1 MSITIVTR
9 AGKGAPL
16 NATEHDANIKNI
28 VAAIENTTSGHDH
41 DGTNSKKITYSSI
54 TAMTSAQ
61 LAGIISDETG
71 SGALVFAESP
81 TLVTPTL
88 GVATATSI
96 NKVAITAPATSAT
109 LTISDGVTATI
120 AAELH
125 VEAATHVNQ
134 DLTSD
139 ASPTFVTVKLSGLT
153 DGYIPKHTADATG
166 LENTNVYSDGNNVG
180 LAQTSFGTSAAKV
193 LAIGS
198 GTAPTTSPA
207 DAVQMWS
214 QNNTGQGASG
224 LAQLYIRDEYGI
236 SGPVM
241 HALDQRDCENII
253 EDLSYYPPVTFT
265 WDPGSLA
272 DGVGETSAAI
282 SVPGVSLGGAAVQ
295 CIAPYDLQ
303 GVTLN
308 AYVNAADSCQARLQ
322 NETTGTIDL
331 ASGTW
336 IMQARRI

>member
-1 MSITIVTR
+1 MAISVTLR

-16 NATEHDANIKNI
+16 NATEHDTNIKNI

-41 DGTNSKKITYSSI
+41 DGTDSKKITYSSI

-139 ASPTFVTVKLSGLT
+139 ASPTFAAIKLTSGAGAGKILTSDGSGNASWTDNSIQSGTITLQGQDGVTVTHNHGSTSYLVKT
-153 DGYIPKHTADATG
+153 NVTG
-166 LENTNVYSDGNNVG
+166 LGNLGRIGDIAYVKAANTVVIYNS
-180 LAQTSFGTSAAKV
+180 
-193 LAIGS
+193 
-198 GTAPTTSPA
+198 
-207 DAVQMWS
+207 
-214 QNNTGQGASG
+214 
-224 LAQLYIRDEYGI
+224 GI
-236 SGPVM
+236 SG
-241 HALDQRDCENII
+241 I
-253 EDLSYYPPVTFT
+253 S
-265 WDPGSLA
+265 A
-272 DGVGETSAAI
+272 DVEISA
-282 SVPGVSLGGAAVQ
+282 
-295 CIAPYDLQ
+295 IA
-303 GVTLN
+303 
-308 AYVNAADSCQARLQ
+308 
-322 NETTGTIDL
+322 
-331 ASGTW
+331 
-336 IMQARRI
+336 

>member
-1 MSITIVTR
+1 MAISVTTR

-16 NATEHDANIKNI
+16 NATEHDANINNI

-139 ASPTFVTVKLSGLT
+139 ASPTFAAIKLTSGAGAGKILTSDGSGNASWTDNSIQSGTITLQGQDGVTVTHNHGSTSYLVKT
-153 DGYIPKHTADATG
+153 NVTG
-166 LENTNVYSDGNNVG
+166 LGNLGRIGDIAYVKAANTVVIYNS
-180 LAQTSFGTSAAKV
+180 
-193 LAIGS
+193 
-198 GTAPTTSPA
+198 
-207 DAVQMWS
+207 
-214 QNNTGQGASG
+214 
-224 LAQLYIRDEYGI
+224 GI
-236 SGPVM
+236 SG
-241 HALDQRDCENII
+241 I
-253 EDLSYYPPVTFT
+253 S
-265 WDPGSLA
+265 A
-272 DGVGETSAAI
+272 DVEISA
-282 SVPGVSLGGAAVQ
+282 
-295 CIAPYDLQ
+295 IA
-303 GVTLN
+303 
-308 AYVNAADSCQARLQ
+308 
-322 NETTGTIDL
+322 
-331 ASGTW
+331 
-336 IMQARRI
+336 